1 MATPQWIQ
9 DIPKTVKQLAVIAAT
24 VGALVTATAAW
35 VARGTVG
42 QVKTNTADIG
52 MVWDSVSGL
61 SEDVSETRCMV
72 RGLVLDDEDPR
83 DCIFADDGR

>member
-1 MATPQWIQ
+1 MTQWIR
-9 DIPKTVKQLAVIAAT
+9 DLPKTVKQLAVIVT
-24 VGALVTATAAW
+24 TIFALVTATTAW

-42 QVKTNTADIG
+42 QVKANTADIG
-52 MVWDSVSGL
+52 MVKDSVQGL
-61 SEDVSETRCMV
+61 SEVVSETRCMV